1 MTELGTRTA
10 PAADLGVPTTPPEP
24 VEADPGVL
32 LAAWFGEA
40 TASDAALHPRL
51 MRFADGRIQPLP
63 VHVWAGPVT
72 PADESM
78 LSRTTGPVLDVGCG
92 PGRLT
97 AALHE
102 RGIEVV
108 GLDLDAQIPVLARA
122 AGAPLLLASV
132 WDELPRPGEW
142 GTVLLADGNIGIGGE
157 PARLLH
163 RLRGLL
169 RPDGR
174 VVVELQAAGAPAAPG
189 HCAQVRLEELG
200 RHSSWFTWGLL
211 GADALPVVA
220 AAAGL
225 RVAERW
231 SAERREFASLALA

>member
-1 MTELGTRTA
+1 MTELGTWTA
-10 PAADLGVPTTPPEP
+10 PAADPAGPADPADA

-32 LAAWFGEA
+32 LTDWFADA
-40 TASDAALHPRL
+40 TSSDAALHPRL

-63 VHVWAGPVT
+63 VHIWAGPVT

-78 LSRTTGPVLDVGCG
+78 LARAVGPVLDVGCG

-102 RGIEVV
+102 RGTEVV
-108 GLDLDAQIPVLARA
+108 GLDLDPQIPVLARA
-122 AGAPLLLASV
+122 VGAPLLLASV
-132 WDELPRPGEW
+132 WAELPRPGEW
-142 GTVLLADGNIGIGGE
+142 GTVLLADGNVGIGGE

-163 RLRGLL
+163 RLRALL
-169 RPDGR
+169 RPDGV
-174 VVVELQAAGAPAAPG
+174 VVVELQATGTPAVPG
-189 HCAQVRLEELG
+189 HCAKVRLEELG
-200 RHSSWFTWGLL
+200 RRSSWFHWGLL
-211 GADALPVVA
+211 DASSLPTVA

-231 SAERREFASLALA
+231 SVDRREFASLALA